1 MGKDGGGLEVMNA
14 DADTRDWVTERTKHQ
29 KVHALLI
36 AKADRNDAHLLD
48 ALSDP
53 DVRTIAASFVADVE
67 AEGAVPRLLRLLTAA
82 DPRTRSA
89 AIKALAKLRAVEAG
103 PEVMAMAISDA
114 SPVVRSHAV
123 GALEK
128 VGDDRARPV
137 LVEALKDSDRAVGWC
152 AARVLGSLG
161 DSTSIEPLRRAA
173 SETRFLRR
181 GAYRKAIREIRS
193 RIDS

>member
-1 MGKDGGGLEVMNA
+1 
-14 DADTRDWVTERTKHQ
+14 VTELTKNQ

-36 AKADRNDAHLLD
+36 AKSNGDAAYLLD
-48 ALSDP
+48 ALSDT
-53 DVRTIAASFVADVE
+53 DVRTMAASFVADVE
-67 AEGAVPRLLRLLTAA
+67 AEGAVPRLLRLLTAT

-89 AIKALAKLRAVEAG
+89 AIKALAQLRAVEAG
-103 PEVMAMAISDA
+103 LEVMAMAISDA

-128 VGDDRARPV
+128 LGDDRARPV
-137 LVEALKDSDRAVGWC
+137 LVEALNDSDSAVGWC
-152 AARVLGSLG
+152 AARVLGSMG

-173 SETRFLRR
+173 SKTHFLRR

-193 RIDS
+193 RVDG